1 MDDRKDEANMSKKLT
16 ALAAAIGP
24 PLLMVVAARIS
35 RLVLAHRSETLQTTP
50 LFLWMIFA
58 GVLAA
63 LYLFLPLTVYPKQ
76 GGSALIAGA
85 VIGILL
91 ALLLGIIAFFGFGI
105 PMPFPMD
112 LLTLLTAGG
121 LCIAGNILCILQT
134 LRQP

>member
-16 ALAAAIGP
+16 ALAAAIG
-24 PLLMVVAARIS
+24 
-35 RLVLAHRSETLQTTP
+35 
-50 LFLWMIFA
+50 
-58 GVLAA
+58 
-63 LYLFLPLTVYPKQ
+63 LPLTVYPKQ